1 MGKRQEK
8 GKSGDNW
15 KGGENSNGET
25 WEKMKKAV
33 LRGSIDCYQH
43 LKNHLNKKACVQQ
56 TPWKKISESIIELV
70 VWFFFVIIYAYYGGA
85 LTMFFTNEPTLP
97 FKTVTDALNTVPEW
111 RVLLIK
117 SGGGNFDFKEKARQ
131 VILFC
136 ISFL

>member
-1 MGKRQEK
+1 
-8 GKSGDNW
+8 
-15 KGGENSNGET
+15 
-25 WEKMKKAV
+25 
-33 LRGSIDCYQH
+33 
-43 LKNHLNKKACVQQ
+43 
-56 TPWKKISESIIELV
+56 
-70 VWFFFVIIYAYYGGA
+70 
-85 LTMFFTNEPTLP
+85 MFFTNEPTLP